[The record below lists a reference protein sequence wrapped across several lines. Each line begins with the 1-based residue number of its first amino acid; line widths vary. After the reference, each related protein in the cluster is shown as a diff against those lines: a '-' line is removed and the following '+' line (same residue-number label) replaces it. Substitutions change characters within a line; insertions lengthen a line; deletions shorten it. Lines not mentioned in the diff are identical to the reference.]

1 MNNTQILEKLL
12 KDRRNTRLFKNKPI
26 PKKLISKIIEMG
38 TWAPNHRMTE
48 PWQFVV
54 IRKGSSERS
63 LISKKISKYTKMNS
77 KNTNPESVQKS
88 ADRGAG
94 EFEDCPLIIY
104 VCSKKGKNSE
114 ETLENYSSTSISIQN
129 MCLYAW
135 TKGIGVGW
143 STGKPTKVT
152 NLYKILDVSK
162 SSKIVGC
169 LYIGYIEN
177 KSDIIKKSR
186 KNHLEKTIW
195 K

>member
-1 MNNTQILEKLL
+1 
-12 KDRRNTRLFKNKPI
+12 
-26 PKKLISKIIEMG
+26 
-38 TWAPNHRMTE
+38 
-48 PWQFVV
+48 
-54 IRKGSSERS
+54 
-63 LISKKISKYTKMNS
+63 
-77 KNTNPESVQKS
+77 
-88 ADRGAG
+88 
-94 EFEDCPLIIY
+94 
-104 VCSKKGKNSE
+104 
-114 ETLENYSSTSISIQN
+114 

-152 NLYKILDVSK
+152 NLYKILDVSR